1 MQWETKSRQAGETW
15 HDDSLLEVP
24 TTILKFPHLPFYH
37 SSSIPDD
44 HPPRAGARTSR
55 ISFSFSVSFGVAH
68 GGLGGAQLR
77 LKTYDA
83 VIFIAF
89 RRLYA
94 HLNFN
99 ARASRAARTNF
110 VLLAETRTKTRVRCR
125 PLSFSLSRVRRR

>member
-44 HPPRAGARTSR
+44 RPPRAGARTSR

-99 ARASRAARTNF
+99 ASRARTNF

-125 PLSFSLSRVRRR
+125 PLSFSRVRRR